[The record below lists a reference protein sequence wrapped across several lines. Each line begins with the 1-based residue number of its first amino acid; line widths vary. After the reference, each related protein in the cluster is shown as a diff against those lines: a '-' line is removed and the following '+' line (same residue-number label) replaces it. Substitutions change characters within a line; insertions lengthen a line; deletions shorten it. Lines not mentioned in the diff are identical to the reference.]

1 VRAQATPPTA
11 FKYDPCTLKMDRRAL
26 TVLAAGH
33 LSVDLCQGVIPAMLP
48 FYVRDRHLSYAA
60 AAGLVLAQTIS
71 SSVIQPVFGQL
82 TDRRPAPWVM
92 PAGVMLAGA
101 GIAIAAQLPTYGLI
115 WLAIAV
121 SGIGIAAYHPEG
133 ARYTRYASGER
144 DATGMSV
151 FSLGGSSGFASAPLL
166 ATPLL
171 IWLGLRGAWAV
182 GLVPVAAGLALV
194 ASVPRLEGRRRAAR
208 EVAEREGGMGP
219 DRWGPFGR
227 TVGVILA
234 RSVLFYGLNTF
245 VPLYWIGVLGQSPG
259 SAGLALATLLVTGA
273 AGTILGGWLAD
284 HRSRRAVVVGAT
296 ALGGPLL
303 LALLAAPGV
312 PAAGL
317 LLVPLGLAL
326 YMPSSVLVVLAQGY
340 LPGRLGT
347 ASGLTLGIAVAAGG
361 VVTPALGLI
370 ADHAGLRDAMLWLAV
385 VPVVATL
392 LALTLPISARAPAW

>member
-1 VRAQATPPTA
+1 
-11 FKYDPCTLKMDRRAL
+11 MDRRAL
-26 TVLAAGH
+26 AVLAAGH
-33 LSVDLCQGVIPAMLP
+33 LSVDLCQGVVPAMLP

-82 TDRRPAPWVM
+82 TDRRPAPWLM
-92 PAGVMLAGA
+92 PAGVVVAGA
-101 GIAIAAQLPTYGLI
+101 GIVVAAQLPTYGLI
-115 WLAIAV
+115 WLAIAI

-133 ARYTRYASGER
+133 ARYTRYSSGSRE
-144 DATGMSV
+144 ATGMST
-151 FSLGGSSGFASAPLL
+151 FALGGSSGFASAPVL

-182 GLVPVAAGLALV
+182 GLVPVTVGVALI
-194 ASVPRLEGRRRAAR
+194 ASVPRLEARRRAASD
-208 EVAEREGGMGP
+208 VAEREGVPGV
-219 DRWGPFGR
+219 DRWGPFSR

-234 RSVLFYGLNTF
+234 RSILFYGLNTF

-259 SAGLALATLLVTGA
+259 SAGLALATLLITGA
-273 AGTILGGWLAD
+273 AGTVLGGWLAD
-284 HRSRRAVVVGAT
+284 HHSRRLVVVAGT

-303 LALLAAPGV
+303 LALLALPAPK
-312 PAAGL
+312 AGFL
-317 LLVPLGLAL
+317 LIPLGLVL

-340 LPGRLGT
+340 LPTRLGT

-361 VVTPALGLI
+361 VVTPVLGLI

-392 LALTLPISARAPAW
+392 LALTLPIPARQMADRHL